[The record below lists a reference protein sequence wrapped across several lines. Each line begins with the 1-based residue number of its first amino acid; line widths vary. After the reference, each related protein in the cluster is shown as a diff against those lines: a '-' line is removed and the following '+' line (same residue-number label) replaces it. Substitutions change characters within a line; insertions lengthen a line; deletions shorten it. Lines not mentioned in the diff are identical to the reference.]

1 MFDRPFVAKEFQD
14 FLESMPTTVFRAKGI
29 LWFLGEQQRAVFNQ
43 VGSSVIVEWGKEWG
57 DTPPGSQVVF
67 IGKEFD
73 KVALHD
79 QLSTCLYSGSQG

>member
-1 MFDRPFVAKEFQD
+1 MAKEFQD

-43 VGSSVIVEWGKEWG
+43 VGSSVIVEWAKEWG
-57 DTPPGSQVVF
+57 ETPPASQVVF

-79 QLSTCLYSGSQG
+79 QLSTCLYSDSNG